1 MLNLRLSEIAQILGA
16 ELLGAELPGA
26 DRAAS
31 GVAID
36 SRKVGEGDLFFA
48 LRGERVDGHDYLA
61 AALERRAVAAV
72 VECRVDSPLPQ
83 LVVAHSER
91 ALGDLARHVRATS
104 AARVVGITG
113 SNGKTTVKTL
123 TASILARHGRTH
135 VNIGNLNNE
144 IGLPLSVLGTPIDA
158 EFAVFEMGAGKPG
171 DIAYLAAIARPQ
183 IGLVNNIEP
192 AHLERMGSLEGIA
205 QTKGAIYASLPDDG
219 AAIINADDGFADVF
233 IDMAGARRI
242 ITFGLDRTADVSARI
257 DDHGR
262 FNLHTPIGSIDV
274 ELALPGRH
282 NIRNALAATAI
293 ALALDVPLATIRD
306 GLQAATAVQG
316 RLLRHPLASGAILID
331 DSYNANPGSFAA
343 AIAALAAE
351 SGRRILV
358 MGDMAELGPDAEKLH
373 AATGALAARNGI
385 DQLLAVGPLSRAAVA
400 AFGANATHYADQ
412 PALITAL
419 GATLHSGTTLLVKGS
434 RSAAM
439 ELVVAGLLDA
449 SEFEHGERHAA

>member
-16 ELLGAELPGA
+16 ELLGT
-26 DRAAS
+26 DRVAS

-36 SRKVGEGDLFFA
+36 SRKVGEGNLFFA

-61 AALERRAVAAV
+61 AALELGAAAAV
-72 VECRVDSPLPQ
+72 VERRLDSPLAQ
-83 LVVAHSER
+83 LVVADSEH
-91 ALGDLARHVRATS
+91 ALGELARYARSTS
-104 AARVVGITG
+104 TARVVGITG

-144 IGLPLSVLGTPIDA
+144 IGLPLSVLATPADA

-171 DIAYLAAIARPQ
+171 DIAYLAAIAQPQ
-183 IGLVNNIEP
+183 IGLVNNVEP

-205 QTKGAIYASLPDDG
+205 QTKGAVYASLPEDG
-219 AAIINADDGFADVF
+219 TAIINADDAFADLF
-233 IDMAGARRI
+233 LRMAGPRHV
-242 ITFGLDRTADVSARI
+242 ITFGLDRVADVSARI
-257 DDHGR
+257 DDNGR

-274 ELALPGRH
+274 ELALSGRH
-282 NIRNALAATAI
+282 NIRNALAATAVAI
-293 ALALDVPLATIRD
+293 TLHVPLATIRD

-316 RLLRHPLASGAILID
+316 RLLRHPLASGAVLID

-351 SGRRILV
+351 PGRRILV
-358 MGDMAELGPDAEKLH
+358 MGDMAELGPDAETLH
-373 AATGALAARNGI
+373 AATGALAARSGI
-385 DQLLAVGPLSRAAVA
+385 DQLFAVGPLSRSAVT
-400 AFGANATHYADQ
+400 AFGANASHCADQ
-412 PALITAL
+412 PALINAL
-419 GATLHSGTTLLVKGS
+419 GATLRSGTTLLVKGS

-439 ELVVAGLLDA
+439 ECVVAGLLDA